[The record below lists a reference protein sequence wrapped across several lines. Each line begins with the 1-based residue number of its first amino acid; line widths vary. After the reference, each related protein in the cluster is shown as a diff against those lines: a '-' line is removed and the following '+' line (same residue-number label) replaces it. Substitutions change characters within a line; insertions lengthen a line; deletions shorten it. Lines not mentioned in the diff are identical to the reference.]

1 MTKKRKAVEPKKIY
15 EKKGKNDGVFDGKKK
30 TKTKRL
36 FFHSNRKKKKKK
48 YEKKT
53 FNNVNS

>member
-15 EKKGKNDGVFDGKKK
+15 EKKGENDVVFDGKKK
-30 TKTKRL
+30 AKTKRL
-36 FFHSNRKKKKKK
+36 FFTVIGRRRRNTK
-48 YEKKT
+48 KKT